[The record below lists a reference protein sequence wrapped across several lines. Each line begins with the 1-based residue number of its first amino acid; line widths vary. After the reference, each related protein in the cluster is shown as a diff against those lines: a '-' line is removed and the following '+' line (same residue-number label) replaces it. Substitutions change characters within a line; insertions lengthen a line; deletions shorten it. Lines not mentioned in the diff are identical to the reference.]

1 MPQRP
6 DSRSAD
12 LREDRRSKVAA
23 LLAAGVIRLVR
34 SRIPDDATCLEFSG
48 GSSLSVSRAPTPGPE
63 PEPFTGDPGCQMNP
77 RRTSPV
83 CWRWALCV
91 SNAARPA
98 SSRSLQSLGH
108 GPR

>member
-6 DSRSAD
+6 NSRADD

-34 SRIPDDATCLEFSG
+34 SRLPDDATCLEFSG

-63 PEPFTGDPGCQMNP
+63 PDH
-77 RRTSPV
+77 SPETQ
-83 CWRWALCV
+83 
-91 SNAARPA
+91 NAR
-98 SSRSLQSLGH
+98 
-108 GPR
+108 